1 VFLDLN
7 DKKIAVIGFGLS
19 GKAVT
24 NFLLKKKVSITV
36 FDEKNQINAGQEI
49 KEFEK
54 RGVKFEFGRFDFQK
68 IACCDLIIMS
78 PGISAFKYPEF
89 NNLKQNGKEVISE
102 IELASRFLK
111 GKLIS
116 ITGTNGKSTTTTLIY
131 HLFKTAVNKGC
142 LVGNIGIPFISEVE
156 NIGKDDYAVVEVS
169 CFQLEEIKLFKPNYA
184 ILTNITED
192 HLDRYPSMEAYIET
206 RKNIFKNMTVDDKI
220 ILNFD
225 DPLTQIHIVP
235 SLAKFSN
242 IYWFSRITEVSR
254 GIFLKGNK
262 ITFRNG
268 ARNGERDVSF
278 FDISDFPLI
287 GHHNIENALAASLT
301 LALEGIEMALIQKGL
316 RDFKGLEHRMEF
328 AANVGEVD
336 FINDSKAT
344 NIDSVL
350 KAISSLNSKSKIVI
364 IMGGKYKGGDFSL
377 LKQVITDNIKSIVVI
392 GEAATLIESQL
403 RDVVTIR
410 RAVDMKEAVSVS
422 FEDAKPRGT
431 VLLSPGC
438 ASFDMFNSFE
448 HRGKIFKEEVMNIK
462 KQHERDIRKT

>member
-1 VFLDLN
+1 MSEVFGELD
-7 DKKIAVIGFGLS
+7 DIKIAVIGFGLS

-24 NFLLKKKVSITV
+24 NFLLKKKANITV
-36 FDEKNQINAGQEI
+36 FDEKNQTEIGQEI

-54 RGVKFEFGRFDFQK
+54 RGVKFEFGRFDFKK

-111 GKLIS
+111 GNLVC

-142 LVGNIGIPFISEVE
+142 LVGNIGIPFIGEVE

-169 CFQLEEIKLFKPNYA
+169 CFQLEEIKSFKPNYA

-192 HLDRYPSMEAYIET
+192 HLDRYPSMDAYIET
-206 RKNIFKNMTVDDKI
+206 RKNIFKNMTVNDKI

-225 DPLTQIHIVP
+225 DPLTQRHIVP

-242 IYWFSRITEVSR
+242 IYWFSRTSEVSR

-268 ARNGERDVSF
+268 GKDVSF

-316 RDFKGLEHRMEF
+316 RNFKGLEHRMEF
-328 AANVGEVD
+328 AANIDEVD

-344 NIDSVL
+344 NIDSVS
-350 KAISSLNSKSKIVI
+350 KAISSLNSKIVI
-364 IMGGKYKGGDFSL
+364 IMGGKYKGGDFSS
-377 LKQVITDNIKSIVVI
+377 LKQVITDNVKSIVVI

-403 RDVVTIR
+403 SDVVKIR
-410 RAVDMKEAVSVS
+410 RAIDMKEAVSIS
-422 FEDAKPRGT
+422 FEDAKPIGT

-438 ASFDMFNSFE
+438 ASFDMFKSFE
-448 HRGKIFKEEVMNIK
+448 HRGKIFKEEVMRIK
-462 KQHERDIRKT
+462 KQHEKGKT